1 MITAVKTSNAPL
13 PLARYNQAVIAGN
26 LVFLAAFFGQD
37 PATGKLMIDNIEM
50 ETTQVLENV
59 KAVLLEA
66 GTDFNHVV
74 KLSIYLK
81 DMQDYA
87 VVNEIYGRYVSE
99 PFPARE
105 TFQVAGLPLNVNIE
119 IAVIAVLPD

>member
-1 MITAVKTSNAPL
+1 MSPA

-26 LVFLAAFFGQD
+26 MIFVSAFFAQD
-37 PATGKLMIDNIEM
+37 PKTGKLVTENIEA

-59 KAVLLEA
+59 KAVLKEA
-66 GTDFNHVV
+66 GADFSHVV

-81 DMQDYA
+81 DLNDYA
-87 VVNEIYGRYVSE
+87 TVNEIYGTYVTE

-119 IAVIAVLPD
+119 VAVIAVRP